1 MCAGAHSAAPRST
14 IQGPLGRW
22 PIRISQ
28 EDHEEEMKMVSLRAL
43 ALPLVAASL
52 ALAAPA
58 LAGGTDEQ
66 RDACSNDAFKL
77 CSSDIP
83 DEGAIES
90 CLRRNQ
96 SRLSPA
102 CKMVMQQSA
111 PAEATPRM
119 ARRGHGG
126 SRAAAAQQQQ
136 GAGSGP
142 DAMAGLMGLLSG
154 GDSLFDDD

>member
-1 MCAGAHSAAPRST
+1 
-14 IQGPLGRW
+14 
-22 PIRISQ
+22 
-28 EDHEEEMKMVSLRAL
+28 
-43 ALPLVAASL
+43 
-52 ALAAPA
+52 
-58 LAGGTDEQ
+58 
-66 RDACSNDAFKL
+66 
-77 CSSDIP
+77 
-83 DEGAIES
+83 
-90 CLRRNQ
+90 
-96 SRLSPA
+96 
-102 CKMVMQQSA
+102 VMQQSA